1 MSIKEYYLNNLPDN
15 VEKIDLSN
23 KNLYELPDLS
33 KFHNLKEL
41 NCENNQLASIPTF
54 PNLKILYCSHNF
66 IVSFPILPNIEILHC
81 SNNHLTSLPIFP
93 NLKILDCQGNRITS
107 LPISPNLISLQC
119 CNNRI
124 TIIPSF
130 PNLKK
135 LNCSNNKTTSIM
147 PRNLEK
153 LQCSHNQITDVLGNI
168 HPIQNLKILNNFRY
182 LYYSLKLK
190 KKFRDW
196 LWVRIREPK
205 IREKYSVSNLLK
217 LLEGKEDE
225 ELEGLLDT
233 W

>member
-1 MSIKEYYLNNLPDN
+1 MMSINEYLNNLPDN

-23 KNLYELPDLS
+23 KKLDELPDLFR
-33 KFHNLKEL
+33 FHNLKEL
-41 NCENNQLASIPTF
+41 NCENNGITSMPTF
-54 PNLKILYCSHNF
+54 PNLKILYCSYNF
-66 IVSFPILPNIEILHC
+66 IVSFPILPNIEILCC
-81 SNNHLTSLPIFP
+81 SNNRITSLPSFP
-93 NLKILDCQGNRITS
+93 NLKILDCQGNRLTS

-124 TIIPSF
+124 TSIPSF

-153 LQCSHNQITDVLGNI
+153 LQCYHNQIMDFLGN

-196 LWVRIREPK
+196 LWIKVREPK
-205 IREKYSVSNLLK
+205 IKEQYSVSNLLK
-217 LLEGKEDE
+217 LLEGKKDE